1 MTELEAVL
9 AEAQRIGLIG
19 PGDLRA
25 ATDQARL
32 FAAALPAAARRVVD
46 VGSGGGL
53 PGLVVL
59 VERPDVH
66 LTMVDRKER
75 SCDALRRA
83 VRRLGATERVAVVH
97 ADLETLG
104 HDPAWR
110 GQFDAATAR
119 GVAPPAEV
127 AELVLPLVRAGGVL
141 VVSVAGSGDAWS
153 QAGLARLNASVRDRS
168 LGLIVVEAGDC
179 PDEFPRKRRRPA
191 LFDDLPTS

>member
-32 FAAALPAAARRVVD
+32 FAAALPETARRVVD

-66 LTMVDRKER
+66 VTMVDRKER

-83 VRRLGATERVAVVH
+83 VRRLGATERATVVH

-141 VVSVAGSGDAWS
+141 IVSVAGSGEAWPP
-153 QAGLARLNASVRDRS
+153 AGLARLDAVVRDRS
-168 LGLIVVEAGDC
+168 PGLIVVQAGEC
-179 PDEFPRKRRRPA
+179 PDEFPRKRRRPS
-191 LFDDLPTS
+191 LFESFPAT

>member
-9 AEAQRIGLIG
+9 VEAQRIGLIG
-19 PGDLRA
+19 PGDLRV
-25 ATDQARL
+25 ATEQARL
-32 FAAALPAAARRVVD
+32 FAAALPADAQRVVD

-83 VRRLGATERVAVVH
+83 VRRLGATERGTVVH

-104 HDPAWR
+104 HDPVWR

-141 VVSVAGSGDAWS
+141 VVSVAGAGEAWPET
-153 QAGLARLNASVRDRS
+153 GLTRLGAVVRDRAP
-168 LGLIVVEAGDC
+168 GLIIVEAGDC
-179 PDEFPRKRRRPA
+179 PDEFPRKRRRPP
-191 LFDDLPTS
+191 LFGDPSTA